1 MDNQQLQDYIK
12 QQLQQGVPQE
22 DIRRNLTSSG
32 WQPSDIDS
40 AFPNTPS
47 QSSPSQITQS
57 SPEQAT
63 QLNKAV
69 DSSKNRKAEVGL
81 VLGIVSLLAWL
92 IPLIGLPVAIIG
104 LVYGIKGL
112 KSLNHRAAVIAIIL
126 GSVGLVASIANASI
140 GAYQGATGQHPLVNQ
155 LLGTDSQSSENEL
168 QSDQTINGID
178 AEKAELIRQTVQ
190 QAKAEYI
197 LPYKLDQVT
206 TIVDITAEDDA
217 IRYHYVI
224 SGGAVDMVTNEA
236 LRENVRQSICNNPDT
251 RGILDQD
258 IHMEYSYSIADSS
271 QKYFV
276 KLTKADCQ

>member
-1 MDNQQLQDYIK
+1 M
-12 QQLQQGVPQE
+12 PQE
-22 DIRRNLTSSG
+22 DIRKNLASSG
-32 WQPSDIDS
+32 WQLSDIDS

-47 QSSPSQITQS
+47 QSSFPQVAQS
-57 SPEQAT
+57 PFEQAA
-63 QLNKAV
+63 QLNKPVV
-69 DSSKNRKAEVGL
+69 DSSKNKKAEVGL
-81 VLGIVSLLAWL
+81 VLGIISLLAWL
-92 IPLIGLPVAIIG
+92 LPLVGLPVAIIG

-112 KSLNHRAAVIAIIL
+112 KSLKHRVAIIAIVL
-126 GSVGLVASIANASI
+126 SSVGLVATIANASI
-140 GAYQGATGQHPLVNQ
+140 GAYQGATGQHPLVNE
-155 LLGTDSQSSENEL
+155 LLGTDSRSSENEP
-168 QSDQTINGID
+168 QSDQTINEVD

-190 QAKAEYI
+190 QAKAEYV

-206 TIVDITAEDDA
+206 TIVDITAEDNA

-236 LRENVRQSICNNPDT
+236 LTQNVRPSICNNPDT
-251 RGILDQD
+251 RAILDQD